1 MKAKEL
7 RDLTAEELLKRE
19 KDLKE
24 EVFNLRFRHST
35 GQLENTSRMKLVK
48 KDIAR
53 IETVLHEKAA
63 EQAGVGMEQKKD
75 ENRKKTDGH
84 RSEGQDG

>member
-35 GQLENTSRMKLVK
+35 GQLENTSRLKLVK

-53 IETVLHEKAA
+53 IELVLHEKAA
-63 EQAGVGMEQKKD
+63 
-75 ENRKKTDGH
+75 NR
-84 RSEGQDG
+84 QV

>member
-7 RDLTAEELLKRE
+7 RELSAEELLKRK

-35 GQLENTSRMKLVK
+35 GQLDNTSRMRLIR

-53 IETVLHEKAA
+53 IELVLHEKSS
-63 EQAGVGMEQKKD
+63 
-75 ENRKKTDGH
+75 NR
-84 RSEGQDG
+84 QV

>member
-7 RDLTAEELLKRE
+7 RELTAEEILKRK

-24 EVFNLRFRHST
+24 EVFNLRFQHST
-35 GQLENTSRMKLVK
+35 GQLDNTSRMKLIK

-53 IETVLHEKAA
+53 IELVLHEKAA
-63 EQAGVGMEQKKD
+63 DRQV
-75 ENRKKTDGH
+75 
-84 RSEGQDG
+84 

>member
-7 RDLTAEELLKRE
+7 RELTPEEIAKKQ

-35 GQLENTSRMKLVK
+35 GQLENTSRMKIIR
-48 KDIAR
+48 KDLAR
-53 IETVLHEKAA
+53 VTMVLREKASGR
-63 EQAGVGMEQKKD
+63 QV
-75 ENRKKTDGH
+75 
-84 RSEGQDG
+84 

>member
-1 MKAKEL
+1 MKAGEL
-7 RDLTAEELLKRE
+7 RDLTADELLKRK

-35 GQLENTSRMKLVK
+35 GQLENTSRMRLIK

-53 IETVLHEKAA
+53 IELVLHEKAA
-63 EQAGVGMEQKKD
+63 DRQV
-75 ENRKKTDGH
+75 
-84 RSEGQDG
+84 